1 MACQPQESRTDL
13 ASGRPES
20 AEKAVLSADVYG
32 SMMDHAYDSD
42 QSTRI
47 MSGVMILLQTERVM
61 ENR

>member
-1 MACQPQESRTDL
+1 M

-20 AEKAVLSADVYG
+20 AQKAAQATDVYG

-42 QSTRI
+42 QSARI